1 MMRDASRNLEQ
12 ERVKVKPVKSRL
24 NRNEG
29 WIGYLFILPSIIGFS
44 IFVLYPMLTSVYLAL
59 TKWDGITDPSFIG
72 LKNFEYMFTKD
83 PAFWPSIKATLI
95 FVVLNVPT
103 ILIGGLLLALLLNR
117 TMPGIRI
124 FRTILYLPA
133 ILPSVA
139 VMGLWKYMYQPQFGV
154 INSVLQSLHLP
165 TSFWLG
171 DEVMAIP
178 AIVIIGLW
186 GVGTTMII
194 FLAGLQAVPQELYE
208 AARID
213 GASSL
218 RLFWNITIPMIS
230 PILLL
235 QVVTQMIVT
244 LQAFNQPRLLTEGG
258 PNNATNFLMYNIYS
272 RGFGNLGSFPD
283 LGYATALMWILF
295 VLILV
300 ATVFTFRFSN
310 IWVYSESNVN

>member
-1 MMRDASRNLEQ
+1 MSDTSRSLPQ
-12 ERVKVKPVKSRL
+12 EVTKIKPRKNQL
-24 NRNEG
+24 NRSDA
-29 WIGYLFILPSIIGFS
+29 WVGYLFILPSIIGFS
-44 IFVLYPMLTSVYLAL
+44 IFVLYPMISSVYFAL

-83 PAFWPSIKATLI
+83 PAFWPSVKATLI
-95 FVVLNVPT
+95 FVVLSVPAT
-103 ILIGGLLLALLLNR
+103 LVAGLLLAVLLNR
-117 TMPGIRI
+117 SMPGVRI
-124 FRTILYLPA
+124 FRTILYLPT

-139 VMGLWKYMYQPQFGV
+139 VLGLWKYMYQPQFGV
-154 INSVLQSLHLP
+154 INGVLEALHLP
-165 TSFWLG
+165 TSLWLG

-186 GVGTTMII
+186 GVGGTMII

-213 GASSL
+213 GASSVN
-218 RLFWNITIPMIS
+218 LFWNVTIPMIS

-235 QVVTQMIVT
+235 QLVTQMIVT

-295 VLILV
+295 VLILFV
-300 ATVFTFRFSN
+300 TIFTFRFSN
-310 IWVYSESNVN
+310 IWVYSESSVD